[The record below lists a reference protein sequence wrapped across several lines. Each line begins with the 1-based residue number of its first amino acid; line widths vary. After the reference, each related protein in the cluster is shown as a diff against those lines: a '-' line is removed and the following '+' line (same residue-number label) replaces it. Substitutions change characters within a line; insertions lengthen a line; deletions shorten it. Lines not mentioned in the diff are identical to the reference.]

1 MTKYKIILKSKKT
14 VAIIVAGGKGKR
26 MGRPKQFISIAG
38 KPVLWWTVKAF
49 QNSKSI
55 DGIVLVVNAQDIPRA
70 RRFGFSKVIC
80 VVAGGLE
87 RQDSVY
93 NGILALPDDVE
104 VVAIHD
110 GARPLISSEIIEKA
124 IDEANI
130 YGAVVVGVPV
140 KDTIKQIQKLNIKV
154 KNKSEYLS
162 PKIQRTLDRET
173 LWSAQTPQVFRK
185 EVLLKAY
192 KKGYNK
198 YSVTDDAMLVERLGI
213 PVKMVMGSYT
223 NLKITTPEDLL
234 VASQILKKRRKA

>member
-1 MTKYKIILKSKKT
+1 MKSI
-14 VAIIVAGGKGKR
+14 AIIVAGGKGKR
-26 MGRPKQFISIAG
+26 MGRPKQFIKIAG

-49 QNSKSI
+49 QKNKSI

-70 RRFGFSKVIC
+70 KRFGFSKVIG

-93 NGILALPDDVE
+93 NGILALPDDADI
-104 VVAIHD
+104 VAIHD
-110 GARPLISSEIIEKA
+110 GARPLISSEIIDKA
-124 IDEANI
+124 IEEASI

-140 KDTIKQIQKLNIKV
+140 KDTIKSVEL
-154 KNKSEYLS
+154 
-162 PKIQRTLDRET
+162 RTLNVECSLKRDV
-173 LWSAQTPQVFRK
+173 LWSAQTPQIFRK

-198 YSVTDDAMLVERLGI
+198 SSVTDDAMLVERLGI

-234 VASQILKKRRKA
+234 VASQILNKRRKV